1 MRRRA
6 CRSGAVLLALV
17 LPALLL
23 TACPAAAEQSEPAP
37 APAAAEPPDRARAI
51 AEHLARDP
59 LYVDPARIALL
70 KPPVQRKIRERI
82 GTSEVPIY
90 VVVTSY
96 NHDPTDPYEGDP
108 GILLAFVH
116 DRLRRDGV
124 YVVADEDGDD
134 LVAQEYGVERDAET
148 ATLIGEYT
156 DPLRVSLP
164 RFVDV
169 VASGTAEERYEKE
182 NGWGDGTRDRK
193 GTWWTALG
201 VVGVIIVVGLGLS
214 AYAIRRSQRGGGSR
228 PRFR

>member
-1 MRRRA
+1 MTTMRRRA
-6 CRSGAVLLALV
+6 CRSAAALALPV
-17 LPALLL
+17 LLL
-23 TACPAAAEQSEPAP
+23 TAGPAAAEQ
-37 APAAAEPPDRARAI
+37 PDRARAI

-59 LYVDPARIALL
+59 LYVAPARTALL
-70 KPPVQRKIRERI
+70 KPPVQRKIRERL
-82 GTSEVPIY
+82 GASKVPIY
-90 VVVTSY
+90 VVVTPN
-96 NHDPTDPYEGDP
+96 NHDHTDPYEGDLE
-108 GILLAFVH
+108 ILLAFVY

-148 ATLIGEYT
+148 ATLLGEYG

-169 VASGTAEERYEKE
+169 VASGTAAERYEKE
-182 NGWGDGTRDRK
+182 NGWGDEGEDGAQDRK
-193 GTWWTALG
+193 GTMSWWTALG
-201 VVGVIIVVGLGLS
+201 VFGVIIVAGLGLF